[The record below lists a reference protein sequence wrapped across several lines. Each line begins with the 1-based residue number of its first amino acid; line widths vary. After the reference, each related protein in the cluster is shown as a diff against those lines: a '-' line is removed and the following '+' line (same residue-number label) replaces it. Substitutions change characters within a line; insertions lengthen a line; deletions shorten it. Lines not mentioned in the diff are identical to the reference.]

1 MLMET
6 LRNVRANGRTP
17 LIVSSNEN
25 PIEIQNIVAAMGERQ
40 TDVSAQFDAP
50 LRALFKQN
58 KFEDWP

>member
-1 MLMET
+1 M
-6 LRNVRANGRTP
+6 RANGRTP